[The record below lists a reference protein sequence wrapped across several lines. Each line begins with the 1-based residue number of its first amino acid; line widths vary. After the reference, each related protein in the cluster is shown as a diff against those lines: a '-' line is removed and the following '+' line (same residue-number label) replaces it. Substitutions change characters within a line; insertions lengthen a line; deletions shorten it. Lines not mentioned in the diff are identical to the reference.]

1 MTILAHAPLQP
12 SADKIFLA
20 LGQTLYL
27 CQLFE
32 ATMLELLATANE
44 LLEGTG
50 DGRRYQSSI
59 ETLSRKTLGQLL
71 NDFRKKADIRT
82 DIDAQLDTGLKARNF
97 VVHHFAAH
105 LGDDIA
111 DASKVS
117 AHQRTLYEKCSIV
130 MAANDIGLSV
140 LESLGRLHSDRCNK
154 MLAELEDTKKALR
167 ELVAHSVQRH

>member
-1 MTILAHAPLQP
+1 MPSHTPLPQ

-32 ATMLELLATANE
+32 ITMLELLATANE

-82 DIDAQLDTGLKARNF
+82 DIDEQLDTGLSARNF

-105 LGDDIA
+105 LGDDLA
-111 DASKVS
+111 DESKVS
-117 AHQRTLYEKCSIV
+117 VHQRTLYEKCSVV
-130 MAANDIGLSV
+130 MAANDLGLSI
-140 LESLGRLHSDRCNK
+140 LESIGRLHSDRCNK
-154 MLAELEDTKKALR
+154 MLAELQDTKNALR
-167 ELVAHSVQRH
+167 EIAAHSVRRH